1 MWRGDKDG
9 SGFCKKS
16 EAKKNSRFVP
26 FITSIS
32 WKKLKAQTNGP
43 ALLSAPGTSRQ
54 ALSSSAVFLPV
65 QPAKHF
71 GAPVQVSSRFHREQK
86 VPSARRAPPRVPRL
100 GCWPLSSSLSGG
112 NRHKLCTVR
121 TESGE
126 GHVSTGSEGV
136 CREQQDQK

>member
-43 ALLSAPGTSRQ
+43 ALLSAPGTSCQ

-71 GAPVQVSSRFHREQK
+71 GAPVQVSSCFHREQK
-86 VPSARRAPPRVPRL
+86 VPSVCSAPPRVPWLR
-100 GCWPLSSSLSGG
+100 CWPLSSSLLGR
-112 NRHKLCTVR
+112 NRRKLCMVW

-126 GHVSTGSEGV
+126 GDVSTGSEGV